1 MYPTNDSYGNAQIL
15 AAYAGLPEPLFAPT
29 IPGYLQ
35 PSIDAPAPED
45 AHRPG
50 VPAFVWGRA
59 ARLRRQ
65 RRGLRNH
72 TLIGAPWLYLLEL
85 ERAETIPRPP
95 VPESMRPE
103 PFDPGET
110 LYFPHHGI
118 GGAHAAATR
127 ADDLRVQAAA
137 GTVTV
142 ALTREQAASDETVE
156 AYTSVGARVVDLG
169 LTRPEVGAI
178 EPCHLVRLL
187 DLMRAHRRVRT
198 DDASAFA
205 LFAHAAGIPVASG
218 LPGADIADLAQREL
232 GGEFLVPAQEL
243 RALFDWSNHV

>member
-1 MYPTNDSYGNAQIL
+1 MYPSNDSYGNAQIL
-15 AAYAGLPEPLFAPT
+15 AAYAELPDPLFPPT

-45 AHRPG
+45 ADRPG
-50 VPAFVWGRA
+50 IPAFVWGRA
-59 ARLRRQ
+59 ARQRRQ
-65 RRGLRNH
+65 RQGLRNH

-85 ERAETIPRPP
+85 ERNDAVPRPP
-95 VPESMRPE
+95 VPMSMRPE
-103 PFDPGET
+103 PLDPGET

-118 GGAHAAATR
+118 GGAHMARHRAEDLRAESATR
-127 ADDLRVQAAA
+127 P
-137 GTVTV
+137 VTV
-142 ALTREQAASDETVE
+142 ALTHEQAASSETVE
-156 AYTSVGARVVDLG
+156 AYTGVGARVVDLG

-187 DLMRAHRRVRT
+187 DLMRAHRRVRA
-198 DDASAFA
+198 DGASAFA
-205 LFAHAAGIPVASG
+205 LYAHVAG
-218 LPGADIADLAQREL
+218 LPVETGPTEMDVADLAQREL